1 MGNKTAMTPT
11 VSLRAVVDE
20 MDVLSDEDHAY
31 LNIRTGELVTIRNE
45 EIAILENED
54 AIDGYPEWQQ
64 ELIRQTET
72 VLDSED
78 CLPLPS
84 KFDIHEYEIMERF
97 CRSVEDE
104 ELSNELLYQIRGGGA
119 FRRFKDTI
127 HRDGLAEDWY
137 RFRQAALEEIAVWWL
152 EKHGI
157 PYTSEQEARF

>member
-1 MGNKTAMTPT
+1 MDNGAAMTPT

-54 AIDGYPEWQQ
+54 AIGGYPDWQQ
-64 ELIRQTET
+64 DLIRQTEA

-78 CLPLPS
+78 CLRLPS

-104 ELSNELLYQIRGGGA
+104 ELSNELLYQIRGRGA
-119 FRRFKDTI
+119 FRRFNDAI
-127 HRDGLAEDWY
+127 HRHGIAEEWY
-137 RFRQAALEEIAVWWL
+137 RFRQAALEAIAIEWL
-152 EKHGI
+152 EAHGI
-157 PYTSEQEARF
+157 PYTASEDTGP